1 MIKCKKKEKIM
12 KIICDGADL
21 ADAVLKVSK
30 GTSNK
35 TTNPILEGI
44 KVVAEED
51 YVTLSATDLELSIE
65 KTIKGMVQLEG
76 EMVVPGKF
84 FCEYIKKLNNEQIEL
99 HTDEKNILSIKY
111 TDSVGKIQC
120 LNAAEF
126 PQIKSFED
134 STYFEINQKDLKSLI
149 GKSIYAVAVEDVR
162 PILKGVK
169 LEITKTQITAVALD
183 GYRLA
188 VVKKPIVDT
197 NAEFSCIVPARSLN
211 EISKLL
217 EDTDNPI
224 KVYVGRNYL
233 MVDIDNT
240 KITTRLLEGDF
251 INYSQIIPTDFN
263 TNIVLNKDQ
272 LLDALERASL
282 LSRVDR
288 NNLVR
293 FDISDKVMILSSKS
307 EIGDIKENITISL
320 KGNDL
325 SIAFNARYFTE
336 ALRAVSDEFLKLS
349 FTSNVSPCIITSND
363 TDEFLYL
370 ILPVRIMA

>member
-1 MIKCKKKEKIM
+1 M

-21 ADAVLKVSK
+21 AEAVLKVSK
-30 GTSNK
+30 GTSSK

-65 KTIKGMVQLEG
+65 KTIRGMVQIEG

-99 HTDEKNILSIKY
+99 NVDEKNILSIKY

-120 LNAAEF
+120 LNSTEF
-126 PQIKSFED
+126 PQIKQIED
-134 STYFEINQKDLKSLI
+134 STYFEMKEKDLKSLI
-149 GKSIYAVAVEDVR
+149 SKSIYAVATEDVR

-169 LEITKTQITAVALD
+169 LEISSDQVTAVALD

-188 VVKKPIVDT
+188 VVKKPILNT
-197 NAEFSCIVPARSLN
+197 TAEFSCIVPARSLN

-217 EDTDNPI
+217 GDEDKPI
-224 KVYVGRNYL
+224 RINVGRNFL

-240 KITTRLLEGDF
+240 KLTTRLLEGDF
-251 INYSQIIPTDFN
+251 INYTQIIPTDFK
-263 TNIVLNKDQ
+263 TNVVLNKDQ

-288 NNLVR
+288 NNLVK
-293 FDISDKVMILSSKS
+293 FEIADKVMKLSSKS

-320 KGNDL
+320 NGNDL

-336 ALRAVSDEFLKLS
+336 ALRAVSDEFLKLK
-349 FTSNVSPCIITSND
+349 FTTAVSPCIITSND

-370 ILPVRIMA
+370 ILPVRIMN

>member
-1 MIKCKKKEKIM
+1 M

-21 ADAVLKVSK
+21 SDAVLKVSK

-51 YVTLSATDLELSIE
+51 FVTLSATDLELSIE
-65 KTIKGMVQLEG
+65 KTIRGMVQIEG

-99 HTDEKNILSIKY
+99 NVDDSNVLSIKY

-120 LNAAEF
+120 MNAVEF
-126 PQIKSFED
+126 PQIKQVED
-134 STYFEINQKDLKSLI
+134 STYFEMKEKDLKALI
-149 GKSIYAVAVEDVR
+149 SKSIYAVATEDVR

-169 LEITKTQITAVALD
+169 LEISSEKVTAVALD

-188 VVKKPIVDT
+188 VVKKPIVST

-217 EDTDNPI
+217 GDEDKTI
-224 KVYVGRNYL
+224 KIFVGRNYL

-240 KITTRLLEGDF
+240 RLTTRLLEGDF
-251 INYSQIIPTDFN
+251 INYTQIIPTEFN
-263 TNIVLNKDQ
+263 TNVILNKDQ

-288 NNLVR
+288 NNLVK
-293 FDISDKVMILSSKS
+293 FEISEKVMKLSSKS

-320 KGNDL
+320 RGNDL
-325 SIAFNARYFTE
+325 NIAFNARYFTE
-336 ALRAVSDEFLKLS
+336 ALRVINDEFLKLN
-349 FTSNVSPCIITSND
+349 FTSAVSPCIITSND
-363 TDEFLYL
+363 SDEFLYL
-370 ILPVRIMA
+370 ILPVRIMN

>member
-1 MIKCKKKEKIM
+1 M

-21 ADAVLKVSK
+21 SDAVLKVSK

-99 HTDEKNILSIKY
+99 HVDEKNTLSIKY

-120 LNAAEF
+120 LNASEF

-134 STYFEINQKDLKSLI
+134 STYFEIKQKDLKSLI
-149 GKSIYAVAVEDVR
+149 SKSIYAVAVEDVR

-169 LEITKTQITAVALD
+169 LEITNTQVTAVALD

-188 VVKKPIVDT
+188 VVKKPIVST

-217 EDTDNPI
+217 EDSEDTI
-224 KVYVGRNYL
+224 KVCVGRNYL

-251 INYSQIIPTDFN
+251 INYTQIIPTDFN

-288 NNLVR
+288 NNLVK
-293 FDISDKVMILSSKS
+293 FDISDKVMVLSSKS
-307 EIGDIKENITISL
+307 DIGDIKENITISL

-325 SIAFNARYFTE
+325 TIAFNARYFTE
-336 ALRAVSDEFLKLS
+336 ALRVINDEFLKLS

-370 ILPVRIMA
+370 ILPVRIMG

>member
-1 MIKCKKKEKIM
+1 M
-12 KIICDGADL
+12 KVICDGADL
-21 ADAVLKVSK
+21 SDAVLKVSK

-51 YVTLSATDLELSIE
+51 YITLSATDLELSIE
-65 KTIKGMVQLEG
+65 KTIKAMVQIEG

-99 HTDEKNILSIKY
+99 SVDEKNVLSIKY

-120 LNAAEF
+120 LNSVEF
-126 PQIKSFED
+126 PQIKQIED
-134 STYFEINQKDLKSLI
+134 STYFEITQRDLKALI
-149 GKSIYAVAVEDVR
+149 SKSIYAVAVEDVR

-169 LEITKTQITAVALD
+169 LEVTKDKVTAVALD

-188 VVKKPIVDT
+188 VVKKPLT
-197 NAEFSCIVPARSLN
+197 GGNAEFSCIVPARSLN

-217 EDTDNPI
+217 EDSEEPI
-224 KVYVGRNYL
+224 KVCVGRNFL
-233 MVDIDNT
+233 MVNINNT

-251 INYSQIIPTDFN
+251 INYTQIIPTEFN
-263 TNIVLNKDQ
+263 TNLVLNKEQ
-272 LLDALERASL
+272 LLDALDRASL

-288 NNLVR
+288 NNFVK
-293 FDISDKVMILSSKS
+293 FDISDKVMVLSSKS
-307 EIGDIKENITISL
+307 DIGDIKENIRISL

-325 SIAFNARYFTE
+325 SIAFNARFFTE
-336 ALRAVSDEFLKLS
+336 ALRVISDEFLKLS
-349 FTSNVSPCIITSND
+349 FTSSVSPCIITSND

-370 ILPVRIMA
+370 ILPVRIMN

>member
-1 MIKCKKKEKIM
+1 M
-12 KIICDGADL
+12 KVICDGADL
-21 ADAVLKVSK
+21 SDAVLKVSK

-51 YVTLSATDLELSIE
+51 YITLSATDLELSIE
-65 KTIKGMVQLEG
+65 KTIKAMVQIEG

-99 HTDEKNILSIKY
+99 SVDEKNVLSIKY

-120 LNAAEF
+120 LNSVEF
-126 PQIKSFED
+126 PQIKQIED
-134 STYFEINQKDLKSLI
+134 STYFEITQRDLKALI
-149 GKSIYAVAVEDVR
+149 SKSIYAVAVEDVR

-169 LEITKTQITAVALD
+169 LEVTKDKVTAVALD

-188 VVKKPIVDT
+188 VVKKPLT
-197 NAEFSCIVPARSLN
+197 GGNAEFSCIVPARSLN

-217 EDTDNPI
+217 EDSEEPI
-224 KVYVGRNYL
+224 KVCVGRNFL
-233 MVDIDNT
+233 MVNINNT

-251 INYSQIIPTDFN
+251 INYTQIIPTEFN
-263 TNIVLNKDQ
+263 TNLVLNKEQ
-272 LLDALERASL
+272 LLDALDRASL

-288 NNLVR
+288 NNFVK
-293 FDISDKVMILSSKS
+293 FDISDKVMVLSSKS
-307 EIGDIKENITISL
+307 DIGDIKENITISL

-325 SIAFNARYFTE
+325 SIAFNARFFTE
-336 ALRAVSDEFLKLS
+336 ALRVISDEFLKLS
-349 FTSNVSPCIITSND
+349 FTSSVSPCIITNND

-370 ILPVRIMA
+370 ILPVRIMN

>member
-1 MIKCKKKEKIM
+1 M

-21 ADAVLKVSK
+21 SDAVLKVSK

-51 YVTLSATDLELSIE
+51 FVTLSATDLELSIE
-65 KTIKGMVQLEG
+65 KTIRGMVQIEG

-99 HTDEKNILSIKY
+99 SVDEKNVLSIKY

-120 LNAAEF
+120 LNAHEF
-126 PQIKSFED
+126 PQIKQLED
-134 STYFEINQKDLKSLI
+134 SQYFEMKEKDLKALI
-149 GKSIYAVAVEDVR
+149 SKSIYAVATEDVR

-169 LEITKTQITAVALD
+169 LEVSDNTITAVALD

-188 VVKKPIVDT
+188 VVKKGIVGASG
-197 NAEFSCIVPARSLN
+197 NLSCIVPARSLN

-217 EDTDNPI
+217 GDEDKTIRVN
-224 KVYVGRNYL
+224 VGKNFM

-240 KITTRLLEGDF
+240 KMTTRLLEGDF
-251 INYSQIIPTDFN
+251 INYKQIIPSDFN
-263 TNIVLNKDQ
+263 THLVLNKDQ

-288 NNLVR
+288 NNLVK
-293 FDISDKVMILSSKS
+293 FEIVDKVMKLSSKS

-320 KGNDL
+320 RGNDL
-325 SIAFNARYFTE
+325 NIAFNARYFTE
-336 ALRAVSDEFLKLS
+336 ALRATNDEFLKLE
-349 FTSNVSPCIITSND
+349 FTSAVSPCIIQPNEG
-363 TDEFLYL
+363 DEFLYL
-370 ILPVRIMA
+370 ILPVRIMN

>member
-1 MIKCKKKEKIM
+1 M

-21 ADAVLKVSK
+21 SDAVLKVSK

-99 HTDEKNILSIKY
+99 HTDEKNVLSIKY

-120 LNAAEF
+120 LNASEF
-126 PQIKSFED
+126 PQIKSVED
-134 STYFEINQKDLKSLI
+134 STYFDIKQKDFKALI
-149 GKSIYAVAVEDVR
+149 SKSIYAVAVEDVR

-169 LEITKTQITAVALD
+169 LEITSSQITAVALD

-188 VVKKPIVDT
+188 VVKKPIVSS

-217 EDTDNPI
+217 EDSDDTLR
-224 KVYVGRNYL
+224 VCVGRNFL
-233 MVDIDNT
+233 MVNIDNT

-251 INYSQIIPTDFN
+251 INYNQIIPSDFN

-288 NNLVR
+288 NNLVK

-307 EIGDIKENITISL
+307 DIGDIKENITISL

-325 SIAFNARYFTE
+325 NIAFNARYFTE
-336 ALRAVSDEFLKLS
+336 ALRVINDEFLKLS
-349 FTSNVSPCIITSND
+349 FTSNVSPCIIKSND

>member
-1 MIKCKKKEKIM
+1 M

-21 ADAVLKVSK
+21 SDAVLKVSK

-51 YVTLSATDLELSIE
+51 YITLSATDLELSIE
-65 KTIKGMVQLEG
+65 KTIKAMVQIEG

-99 HTDEKNILSIKY
+99 SVDDKNILSIKY

-120 LNAAEF
+120 LNSVEF
-126 PQIKSFED
+126 PQIKQIDD
-134 STYFEINQKDLKSLI
+134 STYFEMSQKDLKSLI
-149 GKSIYAVAVEDVR
+149 NKSIYAVAVEDVR

-169 LEITKTQITAVALD
+169 LEVTKEKITAVALD

-188 VVKKPIVDT
+188 VVKKPIT
-197 NAEFSCIVPARSLN
+197 KSSAEFNCIVPARSLN

-217 EDTDNPI
+217 EDSDEPI
-224 KVYVGRNYL
+224 KVCVGRNFL
-233 MVDIDNT
+233 MVNIDNT

-251 INYSQIIPTDFN
+251 INYTQIIPTQFN
-263 TNIVLNKDQ
+263 TNVVLNKEQ
-272 LLDALERASL
+272 LLDALDRASL

-288 NNLVR
+288 NNFVK
-293 FDISDKVMILSSKS
+293 FDISDKVMVLSSKS
-307 EIGDIKENITISL
+307 DIGDIKENITISL

-325 SIAFNARYFTE
+325 SIAFNARFFTE
-336 ALRAVSDEFLKLS
+336 ALRVTTDEFLKLS
-349 FTSNVSPCIITSND
+349 FTSSVSPCIITSND

-370 ILPVRIMA
+370 ILPVRIMN

>member
-1 MIKCKKKEKIM
+1 MR
-12 KIICDGADL
+12 IICDGADL
-21 ADAVLKVSK
+21 SDAVLKVSK

-51 YVTLSATDLELSIE
+51 FVTLSATDLELSIE
-65 KTIKGMVQLEG
+65 KTIRGMVQIEG

-99 HTDEKNILSIKY
+99 NVDDKNMLSIKY

-120 LNAAEF
+120 LNSHEF
-126 PQIKSFED
+126 PQIKQLENAE
-134 STYFEINQKDLKSLI
+134 YFEMKEKDLKALI
-149 GKSIYAVAVEDVR
+149 NKSIYAVATEDVR

-169 LEITKTQITAVALD
+169 LEITNSQVTAIALD

-188 VVKKPIVDT
+188 VVKKPVVNT
-197 NAEFSCIVPARSLN
+197 TAEFSCIVPARSLN
-211 EISKLL
+211 EISKLIGD
-217 EDTDNPI
+217 EDKTI
-224 KVYVGRNYL
+224 KVNVGRNFL

-240 KITTRLLEGDF
+240 KMTTRLLEGDF
-251 INYSQIIPTDFN
+251 INYTQIIPTDFS

-288 NNLVR
+288 NNLVK
-293 FDISDKVMILSSKS
+293 FDISDKVMVLSSKS

-325 SIAFNARYFTE
+325 TIAFNARYFTE
-336 ALRAVSDEFLKLS
+336 ALRAISDEFLKLN
-349 FTSNVSPCIITSND
+349 FTSSVSPSIITSND

-370 ILPVRIMA
+370 ILPVRIMN

>member
-1 MIKCKKKEKIM
+1 M

-21 ADAVLKVSK
+21 SDAVLKVSK

-51 YVTLSATDLELSIE
+51 FVTLSATDLELSIE
-65 KTIKGMVQLEG
+65 KTIRGMVQIEG

-99 HTDEKNILSIKY
+99 SVDEKNILSIKY

-120 LNAAEF
+120 LNANEF
-126 PQIKSFED
+126 PQIKQLED
-134 STYFEINQKDLKSLI
+134 SQYFEMTEKDLKALI
-149 GKSIYAVAVEDVR
+149 SKSIYAVATEDVR

-169 LEITKTQITAVALD
+169 LEVVDDTITAVALD

-188 VVKKPIVDT
+188 VVKKKVT
-197 NAEFSCIVPARSLN
+197 GASGNLTCIVPARSLN

-217 EDTDNPI
+217 GDEDKIIRVN
-224 KVYVGRNYL
+224 VGSNFM

-240 KITTRLLEGDF
+240 KMTTRLLAGDF
-251 INYSQIIPTDFN
+251 INYKQIIPTDFS
-263 TNIVLNKDQ
+263 THLVLNKDQ
-272 LLDALERASL
+272 LLDGLERASL

-288 NNLVR
+288 NNLVK
-293 FDISDKVMILSSKS
+293 FEIVDKVMKLSSKS

-320 KGNDL
+320 RGNDL
-325 SIAFNARYFTE
+325 NIAFNARYFTE
-336 ALRAVSDEFLKLS
+336 ALRAINDEFLKLE
-349 FTSNVSPCIITSND
+349 FTSAVSPCIIQPNEG
-363 TDEFLYL
+363 DEFLYL
-370 ILPVRIMA
+370 ILPVRIMN

>member
-1 MIKCKKKEKIM
+1 M

-21 ADAVLKVSK
+21 SDAVLKVSK

-51 YVTLSATDLELSIE
+51 YITLSATDLELSIE
-65 KTIKGMVQLEG
+65 KTIKAMVQLEG

-99 HTDEKNILSIKY
+99 SVDEKNVLSIKY

-120 LNAAEF
+120 LNCNEF
-126 PQIKSFED
+126 PQIKQVED
-134 STYFEINQKDLKSLI
+134 STYFEIKQKDLKALI
-149 GKSIYAVAVEDVR
+149 AKTIYAVAVEDVR

-169 LEITKTQITAVALD
+169 LEVTKEKIVAVALD

-188 VVKKPIVDT
+188 VVNKPIVSC
-197 NAEFSCIVPARSLN
+197 NAEFSCIVPARSLG
-211 EISKLL
+211 EIAKLL
-217 EDTDNPI
+217 EDSDENL
-224 KVYVGRNYL
+224 KVCVGRNFL
-233 MVDIDNT
+233 MVNIDNT
-240 KITTRLLEGDF
+240 RITTRLLEGDF
-251 INYSQIIPTDFN
+251 INYNQIIPTNFN
-263 TNIVLNKDQ
+263 TTLVLNKEQ
-272 LLDALERASL
+272 LLDALDRASL

-288 NNLVR
+288 NNLVK
-293 FDISDKVMILSSKS
+293 FDISDKVMVLSSKS
-307 EIGDIKENITISL
+307 DIGDIKENITISL

-336 ALRAVSDEFLKLS
+336 ALRVISDEFLKLS
-349 FTSNVSPCIITSND
+349 FTSSVSPCIIKSND

-370 ILPVRIMA
+370 ILPVRIMN

>member
-1 MIKCKKKEKIM
+1 M
-12 KIICDGADL
+12 KVICDGADL
-21 ADAVLKVSK
+21 SDAVLKVSK

-51 YVTLSATDLELSIE
+51 YITLSATDLELSIE
-65 KTIKGMVQLEG
+65 KTIKAMVQIEG

-99 HTDEKNILSIKY
+99 SVDEKNVLSIKY

-120 LNAAEF
+120 LNSVEF
-126 PQIKSFED
+126 PQIKQIED
-134 STYFEINQKDLKSLI
+134 STYFEITQRDLKALI
-149 GKSIYAVAVEDVR
+149 SKSIYAVAVEDVR

-169 LEITKTQITAVALD
+169 LEVTKDKVTAVALD

-188 VVKKPIVDT
+188 VVKKPLT
-197 NAEFSCIVPARSLN
+197 GGNAEFSCIVPARSLN

-217 EDTDNPI
+217 EDSEEPI
-224 KVYVGRNYL
+224 KVCVGRNFL
-233 MVDIDNT
+233 MVNINNT

-251 INYSQIIPTDFN
+251 INYTQIIPTEFN
-263 TNIVLNKDQ
+263 TNLVLNKEQ
-272 LLDALERASL
+272 LLDALDRASL

-288 NNLVR
+288 NNFVK
-293 FDISDKVMILSSKS
+293 FDISDKVIVLSSKS
-307 EIGDIKENITISL
+307 DIGDIKENITISL

-325 SIAFNARYFTE
+325 SIAFNARFFTE
-336 ALRAVSDEFLKLS
+336 ALRVISDEFLKLS
-349 FTSNVSPCIITSND
+349 FTSSVSPCIITSND

-370 ILPVRIMA
+370 ILPVRIMN

>member
-1 MIKCKKKEKIM
+1 MRIV
-12 KIICDGADL
+12 CDGADL

-51 YVTLSATDLELSIE
+51 FVTLSATDLELSIE
-65 KTIKGMVQLEG
+65 KTIRGMVHLEG

-99 HTDEKNILSIKY
+99 AVDEKNMLSIKY

-120 LNAAEF
+120 MNSTEF
-126 PQIKSFED
+126 PEIKKLED
-134 STYFEINQKDLKSLI
+134 SQYFEMKSKVLKSLI
-149 GKSIYAVAVEDVR
+149 SKSVYAVAVEDVR

-169 LEITKTQITAVALD
+169 LEITNSGITAIALD

-188 VVKKPIVDT
+188 VVKKPIENT
-197 NAEFSCIVPARSLN
+197 TAEFGCIVPARSLN

-217 EDTDNPI
+217 DDSDDII
-224 KVYVGRNYL
+224 KINVGRNFL

-251 INYSQIIPTDFN
+251 INYSQIIPTEFAS
-263 TNIVLNKDQ
+263 TVILNKDQ

-288 NNLVR
+288 NNLVKY
-293 FDISDKVMILSSKS
+293 DISEKVMVLSSKS

-320 KGNDL
+320 QGKDL
-325 SIAFNARYFTE
+325 AIAFNARYFTE
-336 ALRAVSDEFLKLS
+336 ALRSISDEFIKLQFKS
-349 FTSNVSPCIITSND
+349 SVEPCIITPND
-363 TDEFLYL
+363 SDEFLYL

>member
-1 MIKCKKKEKIM
+1 M

-21 ADAVLKVSK
+21 SDAVLKVSK

-65 KTIKGMVQLEG
+65 KTIKGMVQIEG

-99 HTDEKNILSIKY
+99 YCDEKNMLSIKY
-111 TDSVGKIQC
+111 TDSIGKIQC
-120 LNAAEF
+120 LNSNEF
-126 PQIKSFED
+126 PEIKKFED
-134 STYFEINQKDLKSLI
+134 SPYFEMKSKDLKSLI
-149 GKSIYAVAVEDVR
+149 TKSIYAVAVEDVR

-169 LEITKTQITAVALD
+169 IEITKDKVTAVALD

-188 VVKKPIVDT
+188 VVHKPVQNT
-197 NAEFSCIVPARSLN
+197 TAEFSCIVPARSLN

-217 EDTDNPI
+217 DDSDNI
-224 KVYVGRNYL
+224 IRICVGRNFL

-251 INYSQIIPTDFN
+251 INYTQIIPQDFS
-263 TNIVLNKDQ
+263 TNVVLNKDQ

-288 NNLVR
+288 NNLVK
-293 FDISDKVMILSSKS
+293 FDIADKVMVLSSKS

-320 KGNDL
+320 TGNDM

-336 ALRAVSDEFLKLS
+336 ALRVLNDEFLKLQ
-349 FTSNVSPCIITSND
+349 FTSSVSPCIITSND
-363 TDEFLYL
+363 SDEFLYL

>member
-1 MIKCKKKEKIM
+1 M
-12 KIICDGADL
+12 KIVCDGADL
-21 ADAVLKVSK
+21 SDAVLKVSK

-65 KTIKGMVQLEG
+65 KTIKAMVQIEG

-99 HTDEKNILSIKY
+99 CVDDRNMLSIKY

-120 LNAAEF
+120 MNATEF
-126 PQIKSFED
+126 PQIKKLED
-134 STYFEINQKDLKSLI
+134 SNNFVIKEKDLKALI
-149 GKSIYAVAVEDVR
+149 SKSIYAVATEDVR

-169 LEITKTQITAVALD
+169 LEITDNGITAVALD

-188 VVKKPIVDT
+188 VVKKPLVST
-197 NAEFSCIVPARSLN
+197 TAQFSCIVPARSLN
-211 EISKLL
+211 EIAKALGD
-217 EDTDNPI
+217 EDKNI
-224 KVYVGRNYL
+224 QINIGRNFL

-251 INYSQIIPTDFN
+251 INYSQIIPTNFN
-263 TNIVLNKDQ
+263 TSVILNKDQ

-288 NNLVR
+288 NNLVKYE
-293 FDISDKVMILSSKS
+293 ISDKVMVLSSKS

-320 KGNDL
+320 SGSDL
-325 SIAFNARYFTE
+325 TIAFNARYFTE
-336 ALRAVSDEFLKLS
+336 ALRSISDEFIKLQ
-349 FTSNVSPCIITSND
+349 FTSAVSPCIITSND
-363 TDEFLYL
+363 TEEFLYL
-370 ILPVRIMA
+370 ILPVRIMG

>member
-1 MIKCKKKEKIM
+1 M

-21 ADAVLKVSK
+21 SDAVLKVSK

-51 YVTLSATDLELSIE
+51 FVTLSATDLELSIE
-65 KTIKGMVQLEG
+65 KTIRGMVQIEG

-99 HTDEKNILSIKY
+99 SVDEKNVLSIKY

-120 LNAAEF
+120 LNATEF
-126 PQIKSFED
+126 PQIKQLED
-134 STYFEINQKDLKSLI
+134 SNYFEMTEKDLKTLI
-149 GKSIYAVAVEDVR
+149 SKSIYAVATEDVR

-169 LEITKTQITAVALD
+169 LEVSGDTITAVALD

-188 VVKKPIVDT
+188 VVKKNIT
-197 NAEFSCIVPARSLN
+197 GASGNLTCIVPARSLN

-217 EDTDNPI
+217 GDED
-224 KVYVGRNYL
+224 KVIRVNVGKNFM

-240 KITTRLLEGDF
+240 KMTTRLLEGDF
-251 INYSQIIPTDFN
+251 INYKQIIPTDFN
-263 TNIVLNKDQ
+263 THLVLNKDQ
-272 LLDALERASL
+272 LLDGLERASL

-288 NNLVR
+288 NNLVK
-293 FDISDKVMILSSKS
+293 FEIVDKVMKLSSKS

-320 KGNDL
+320 RGNDL
-325 SIAFNARYFTE
+325 NIAFNARYFTE
-336 ALRAVSDEFLKLS
+336 ALRAVTDEFLKLE
-349 FTSNVSPCIITSND
+349 FTSAVSPCIIQPNEG
-363 TDEFLYL
+363 DEFLYL
-370 ILPVRIMA
+370 ILPVRIMN

>member
-1 MIKCKKKEKIM
+1 M

-30 GTSNK
+30 GTSSK

-44 KVVAEED
+44 KVCAEED
-51 YVTLSATDLELSIE
+51 FVTLSATDLELSIE
-65 KTIKGMVQLEG
+65 KTIRAMVQLEG

-99 HTDEKNILSIKY
+99 HVDERNTLSIKY

-120 LNAAEF
+120 LNAVEF
-126 PQIKSFED
+126 PQIKQID
-134 STYFEINQKDLKSLI
+134 DAPYFEMKEKDLKSLI
-149 GKSIYAVAVEDVR
+149 NKSIFAVATEDVR

-169 LEITKTQITAVALD
+169 LEISGNMVTAVALD

-188 VVKKPIVDT
+188 VVKKPILST
-197 NAEFSCIVPARSLN
+197 TAEFSCIVPARSLN
-211 EISKLL
+211 EISKHLSD
-217 EDTDNPI
+217 EDKPI
-224 KVYVGRNYL
+224 KINVGRNFL

-240 KITTRLLEGDF
+240 RMTTRLLEGDF
-251 INYSQIIPTDFN
+251 IDYTKIIPTDFS

-288 NNLVR
+288 NNLVK
-293 FDISDKVMILSSKS
+293 FEISDKVMKLSSRS
-307 EIGDIKENITISL
+307 DIGDIKENITISL
-320 KGNDL
+320 RGNDL
-325 SIAFNARYFTE
+325 NIAFNARYFTE
-336 ALRAVSDEFLKLS
+336 ALRTISDEFLKLN
-349 FTSNVSPCIITSND
+349 FTSAVSPCIITSND

-370 ILPVRIMA
+370 ILPVRIMN

>member
-1 MIKCKKKEKIM
+1 M

-21 ADAVLKVSK
+21 SDAVLKVSK

-51 YVTLSATDLELSIE
+51 FVTLSATDLELSIE
-65 KTIKGMVQLEG
+65 KTIRAMVQIEG

-99 HTDEKNILSIKY
+99 HVDEKNVLSIKY

-120 LNAAEF
+120 LNATEF
-126 PQIKSFED
+126 PQIKKLED
-134 STYFEINQKDLKSLI
+134 SQYFEMREKDLRSLI
-149 GKSIYAVAVEDVR
+149 SKSIYAVATEDVR

-169 LEITKTQITAVALD
+169 LEITKDQITAVALD

-188 VVKKPIVDT
+188 VVKKPILNST
-197 NAEFSCIVPARSLN
+197 AEFSCIVPARSLN

-217 EDTDNPI
+217 SDEDKPI
-224 KVYVGRNYL
+224 RVNVGRNFL

-240 KITTRLLEGDF
+240 KMTTRLLEGDF
-251 INYSQIIPTDFN
+251 INYTQIIPTDFN
-263 TNIVLNKDQ
+263 TNVILNKDQ

-288 NNLVR
+288 NNLVK
-293 FDISDKVMILSSKS
+293 FDISDKVMVLSSKS

-320 KGNDL
+320 TGNDL
-325 SIAFNARYFTE
+325 AIAFNARYFTE
-336 ALRAVSDEFLKLS
+336 ALRVTSDEFLKLN
-349 FTSNVSPCIITSND
+349 FTSSVSPCIITGND
-363 TDEFLYL
+363 NDEFLYL
-370 ILPVRIMA
+370 ILPVRIMN

>member
-1 MIKCKKKEKIM
+1 M

-21 ADAVLKVSK
+21 SDAVLKVSK

-51 YVTLSATDLELSIE
+51 YVTLSATDLEMSIE
-65 KTIKGMVQLEG
+65 KTIKGIVQIEG

-99 HTDEKNILSIKY
+99 HVDEKNMLSIKY

-120 LNAAEF
+120 MNNAEF
-126 PQIKSFED
+126 PQIKQPED
-134 STYFEINQKDLKSLI
+134 STYFEISQRDFRTLI
-149 GKSIYAVAVEDVR
+149 AKSIYAVATEDVR

-169 LEITKTQITAVALD
+169 LEITKERITAVALD

-188 VVKKPIVDT
+188 VVKKPIIST
-197 NAEFSCIVPARSLN
+197 TAEFSCIVPARSLN

-217 EDTDNPI
+217 EDTEKPI
-224 KVYVGRNYL
+224 KVYVGRNFL
-233 MVDIDNT
+233 MVNIDNT

-251 INYSQIIPTDFN
+251 INYTQIIPTDFN

-288 NNLVR
+288 NNLVK
-293 FDISDKVMILSSKS
+293 FEISDKVMILSSKS

-320 KGNDL
+320 KGQDL
-325 SIAFNARYFTE
+325 NIAFNARYFTE
-336 ALRAVSDEFLKLS
+336 ALRVISDEFLKLN
-349 FTSNVSPCIITSND
+349 FTSSVSPCIITSND

>member
-1 MIKCKKKEKIM
+1 M

-99 HTDEKNILSIKY
+99 HVDEKNMLSIKY

-120 LNAAEF
+120 LNSMEF
-126 PQIKSFED
+126 PQIKSIED
-134 STYFEINQKDLKSLI
+134 STYFEIKQKDFKSLI
-149 GKSIYAVAVEDVR
+149 SKSIYAVAVEDVR

-169 LEITKTQITAVALD
+169 LEITNNQVTAVALD

-188 VVKKPIVDT
+188 VVKKPIIT
-197 NAEFSCIVPARSLN
+197 SNAEFSCIVPARSLN

-217 EDTDNPI
+217 EDSDEPL
-224 KVYVGRNYL
+224 KVCVGRNFM

-288 NNLVR
+288 NNLVK
-293 FDISDKVMILSSKS
+293 FDISDKVMVLSSKS
-307 EIGDIKENITISL
+307 DIGDIKENITISL

-336 ALRAVSDEFLKLS
+336 ALRVINDEFLKLS

>member
-1 MIKCKKKEKIM
+1 M
-12 KIICDGADL
+12 KIVCDGAEL
-21 ADAVLKVSK
+21 YDAVLKVSK

-44 KVVAEED
+44 RVVAEED
-51 YVTLSATDLELSIE
+51 YITLMATDLELSIE

-99 HTDEKNILSIKY
+99 HLDEKNCLSIKY
-111 TDSVGKIQC
+111 VDSVGKIQC
-120 LNAAEF
+120 LNSNEF
-126 PQIKSFED
+126 PQIKNIED
-134 STYFEINQKDLKSLI
+134 STYFEIKSKDLKALI
-149 GKSIYAVAVEDVR
+149 SRSIYAVAVEDVR

-169 LEITKTQITAVALD
+169 LEVTDKKVVAVALD

-188 VVKKPIVDT
+188 VVKKEIVSS

-217 EDTDNPI
+217 DDSDEII
-224 KVYVGRNYL
+224 KVCVGRNYL

-251 INYSQIIPTDFN
+251 INYTQIIPSDFTTD
-263 TNIVLNKDQ
+263 IILNKEQ
-272 LLDALERASL
+272 LLDSLERASL

-288 NNLVR
+288 NNLVK
-293 FDISDKVMILSSKS
+293 FEISDKVMILSSKS

-325 SIAFNARYFTE
+325 TIAFNARYFTE
-336 ALRAVSDEFLKLS
+336 ALRVIGDEFLKLS
-349 FTSNVSPCIITSND
+349 FTSSVSPCVIKSND

-370 ILPVRIMA
+370 ILPVRIMN

>member
-1 MIKCKKKEKIM
+1 M

-21 ADAVLKVSK
+21 SDAVLKVSK

-51 YVTLSATDLELSIE
+51 FVTLSATDLELSIE
-65 KTIKGMVQLEG
+65 KTIRGMVQIEG

-99 HTDEKNILSIKY
+99 NVDEKNLLSIKY

-120 LNAAEF
+120 LNAVEF
-126 PQIKSFED
+126 PRIAQVED
-134 STYFEINQKDLKSLI
+134 SSYFEMKEKDLKSLI
-149 GKSIYAVAVEDVR
+149 AKSIYAVATEDVR

-169 LEITKTQITAVALD
+169 LEITNEQVTAVALD

-188 VVKKPIVDT
+188 VVKKPVVST

-217 EDTDNPI
+217 GDEDKII
-224 KVYVGRNYL
+224 KVNVGRNFL

-240 KITTRLLEGDF
+240 KLTTRLLEGDF
-251 INYSQIIPTDFN
+251 INYNQIIPSDFS
-263 TNIVLNKDQ
+263 TNVVLNKDQ

-288 NNLVR
+288 NNLVK
-293 FDISDKVMILSSKS
+293 FEISDKVMILSSKS

-325 SIAFNARYFTE
+325 TIAFNARYFTE
-336 ALRAVSDEFLKLS
+336 ALRAITDEFLQLK
-349 FTSNVSPCIITSND
+349 FTSAVSPCIITSND
-363 TDEFLYL
+363 SDEFLYL
-370 ILPVRIMA
+370 ILPVRIMN

>member
-1 MIKCKKKEKIM
+1 M

-30 GTSNK
+30 GTSSK

-44 KVVAEED
+44 KVCAEED
-51 YVTLSATDLELSIE
+51 FVTLSATDLELSIE
-65 KTIKGMVQLEG
+65 KTIRAMVQLEG

-99 HTDEKNILSIKY
+99 HVDERNTLSIKY

-120 LNAAEF
+120 LNALEF
-126 PQIKSFED
+126 PQIKQID
-134 STYFEINQKDLKSLI
+134 DAPYFEMKEKDLKSLI
-149 GKSIYAVAVEDVR
+149 NKSIFAVATEDVR

-169 LEITKTQITAVALD
+169 LEISGNMVTAVALD

-188 VVKKPIVDT
+188 VVKKPILST
-197 NAEFSCIVPARSLN
+197 TAEFSCIVPARSLN
-211 EISKLL
+211 EISKHLSD
-217 EDTDNPI
+217 EDKPI
-224 KVYVGRNYL
+224 KINVGRNFL

-240 KITTRLLEGDF
+240 RMTTRLLEGDF
-251 INYSQIIPTDFN
+251 IDYTKIIPTDFS

-288 NNLVR
+288 NNLVK
-293 FDISDKVMILSSKS
+293 FEISDKVMKLSSRS
-307 EIGDIKENITISL
+307 DIGDIKENITISL
-320 KGNDL
+320 RGNDL
-325 SIAFNARYFTE
+325 NIAFNARYFTE
-336 ALRAVSDEFLKLS
+336 ALRTISDEFLKLN
-349 FTSNVSPCIITSND
+349 FTSAVSPCIITSND

-370 ILPVRIMA
+370 ILPVRIMN

>member
-1 MIKCKKKEKIM
+1 M

-51 YVTLSATDLELSIE
+51 YITLSATDLELSIE
-65 KTIKGMVQLEG
+65 KTIKAMVQIEG

-99 HTDEKNILSIKY
+99 NVDEKNILSIKY

-120 LNAAEF
+120 LNSVEF
-126 PQIKSFED
+126 PQIKQVED
-134 STYFEINQKDLKSLI
+134 STYFEIKQKDLKNLI
-149 GKSIYAVAVEDVR
+149 LKSIFAVAVEDVR

-169 LEITKTQITAVALD
+169 LEISKEKVTAIALD

-188 VVKKPIVDT
+188 VVNKPIVGG
-197 NAEFSCIVPARSLN
+197 NAEFSCIVPSRSLS
-211 EISKLL
+211 EIAKLL
-217 EDTDNPI
+217 EDSDKI
-224 KVYVGRNYL
+224 LKVCVGRNYL
-233 MVDIDNT
+233 MVDIENT

-251 INYSQIIPTDFN
+251 INYTQIIPTEFN
-263 TNIVLNKDQ
+263 TNVVLNKEQ
-272 LLDALERASL
+272 LLDALDRASL

-288 NNLVR
+288 NNLVK
-293 FDISDKVMILSSKS
+293 FDISDKVMVLSSKS
-307 EIGDIKENITISL
+307 DIGDIKENITISL
-320 KGNDL
+320 KGKDL

-336 ALRAVSDEFLKLS
+336 ALRVVNDEFLKLS
-349 FTSNVSPCIITSND
+349 FTSSVSPCIITSND
-363 TDEFLYL
+363 TDEYLFL
-370 ILPVRIMA
+370 ILPVRIMN

>member
-1 MIKCKKKEKIM
+1 M

-21 ADAVLKVSK
+21 SDAVLKVSK

-51 YVTLSATDLELSIE
+51 YITLSATDLELSIE
-65 KTIKGMVQLEG
+65 KTIKAMVQIEG

-99 HTDEKNILSIKY
+99 SVDDKNILSIKY

-120 LNAAEF
+120 LNSVEF
-126 PQIKSFED
+126 PQIKQIDD
-134 STYFEINQKDLKSLI
+134 STYFEMSQKDLKSLI
-149 GKSIYAVAVEDVR
+149 NKSIYAVAVEDVR

-169 LEITKTQITAVALD
+169 LEVTKEKITAVALD

-188 VVKKPIVDT
+188 VVKKPIT
-197 NAEFSCIVPARSLN
+197 KSNAEFNCIVPARSLN

-217 EDTDNPI
+217 EDSDEPI
-224 KVYVGRNYL
+224 KVCV
-233 MVDIDNT
+233 
-240 KITTRLLEGDF
+240 
-251 INYSQIIPTDFN
+251 N
-263 TNIVLNKDQ
+263 TNVVLNKEQ
-272 LLDALERASL
+272 LLDALDRASL

-288 NNLVR
+288 NNFVK
-293 FDISDKVMILSSKS
+293 FDISDKVMVLSSKS
-307 EIGDIKENITISL
+307 DIGDIKENITISL

-325 SIAFNARYFTE
+325 SIAFNARFFTE
-336 ALRAVSDEFLKLS
+336 ALRVTTDEFLKLS
-349 FTSNVSPCIITSND
+349 FTSSVSPCIITSND

-370 ILPVRIMA
+370 ILPVRIMN

>member
-1 MIKCKKKEKIM
+1 M
-12 KIICDGADL
+12 KVICDGADL
-21 ADAVLKVSK
+21 SDAVLKVSK

-51 YVTLSATDLELSIE
+51 YITLSATDLELSIE
-65 KTIKGMVQLEG
+65 KTIKAMVQIEG

-99 HTDEKNILSIKY
+99 SVDEKNVLSIKY
-111 TDSVGKIQC
+111 TDSIGKIQC
-120 LNAAEF
+120 LNSVEF
-126 PQIKSFED
+126 PQIKQIED
-134 STYFEINQKDLKSLI
+134 STYFEITQRDLKALI
-149 GKSIYAVAVEDVR
+149 SKSIYAVAVEDVR

-169 LEITKTQITAVALD
+169 LEVTKDKVTAVALD

-188 VVKKPIVDT
+188 VVKKPLT
-197 NAEFSCIVPARSLN
+197 GGNAEFSCIVPARSLN

-217 EDTDNPI
+217 EDSEEPI
-224 KVYVGRNYL
+224 KVCVGRNFL
-233 MVDIDNT
+233 MVNINNT

-251 INYSQIIPTDFN
+251 INYTQIIPTEFN
-263 TNIVLNKDQ
+263 TNLVLNKEQ
-272 LLDALERASL
+272 LLDALDRASL

-288 NNLVR
+288 NNFVK
-293 FDISDKVMILSSKS
+293 FDISDKVMVLSSKS
-307 EIGDIKENITISL
+307 DIGDIKENITISL

-325 SIAFNARYFTE
+325 SIAFNARFFTE
-336 ALRAVSDEFLKLS
+336 ALRVISDEFLKLS
-349 FTSNVSPCIITSND
+349 FTSSVSPCIITSND

-370 ILPVRIMA
+370 ILPVRIMN

>member
-1 MIKCKKKEKIM
+1 M

-21 ADAVLKVSK
+21 SDAVLRVSK

-51 YVTLSATDLELSIE
+51 FITLSATDLELSIE
-65 KTIKGMVQLEG
+65 KTIRGMVQIEG

-99 HTDEKNILSIKY
+99 NVDEKNVLSIKY

-120 LNAAEF
+120 LNASEF
-126 PQIKSFED
+126 PQIKQIED
-134 STYFEINQKDLKSLI
+134 STFFEMTEKDLKSLI
-149 GKSIYAVAVEDVR
+149 NKSIYAVATEDVR

-169 LEITKTQITAVALD
+169 LEITSNQVTAIALD

-188 VVKKPIVDT
+188 VVKKPIVST

-217 EDTDNPI
+217 GDEDKTIRIN
-224 KVYVGRNYL
+224 VGRNFL

-240 KITTRLLEGDF
+240 KLTTRLLEGDF
-251 INYSQIIPTDFN
+251 INYTQIIPTEFS

-288 NNLVR
+288 NNLVK
-293 FDISDKVMILSSKS
+293 FEISDKVMKLSSKS

-325 SIAFNARYFTE
+325 NIAFNARYFTE
-336 ALRAVSDEFLKLS
+336 ALRAVSDEFLKLN
-349 FTSNVSPCIITSND
+349 FTSAVSPCIITSND
-363 TDEFLYL
+363 SDEFLYL
-370 ILPVRIMA
+370 ILPVRIMN